1 MFCNYCNLK
10 NFFFIVIYMENYL
23 PCIREGEFKAITEK
37 IDILLIKK
45 EYEKAFKT
53 FIMEVSKVNKIDM
66 DDFFLYYKKLKI

>member
-1 MFCNYCNLK
+1 
-10 NFFFIVIYMENYL
+10 MENYL